1 MCYKILSVDCFVANV
16 MRKGALSQVKRRAGG
31 IKCYFHSYNR
41 TRNGLKYIF
50 QLNLQ
55 IHFVSMNTKYS
66 SLGDSLGHSDGLA
79 VLGVFLKV
87 KMFPSS

>member
-1 MCYKILSVDCFVANV
+1 
-16 MRKGALSQVKRRAGG
+16 MRKGALSQVKRKAGG
-31 IKCYFHSYNR
+31 IKCYFHSNNR
-41 TRNGLKYIF
+41 TRNGLKDIF

-66 SLGDSLGHSDGLA
+66 SLSESLGHSDGLA

-87 KMFPSS
+87 TYVCLFIKPIHSQIPF